1 MSEDARKRAVYR
13 WVTEVWGGGNLAL
26 IDEFVGPDYI
36 YRAVGMPEVRGAA
49 GIREMVTT
57 VRAAL
62 PDLTNTVELQVA
74 EGDIVVS
81 KGTSRGTH
89 LGPWAETPAS
99 GNLVT
104 MAWVLISR
112 FDGDKIV
119 DEFEA
124 FDTLGMMQQIGA
136 IPLAARAAT

>member
-1 MSEDARKRAVYR
+1 MSNEARKRAVYR
-13 WVTEVWGGGNLAL
+13 WVTEGWGGGNIAL
-26 IDEFVGPDYI
+26 VDELIGPDYV
-36 YRAVGMPEVRGAA
+36 YRALGMPEVRGAA

-74 EGDIVVS
+74 EGDIVVTR
-81 KGTSRGTH
+81 GTTRGTH

-99 GNLVT
+99 GNSVT
-104 MAWVLISR
+104 LPWVLISR

-136 IPLAARAAT
+136 IPVAVRAAT

>member
-1 MSEDARKRAVYR
+1 MSNDARKRAVYR
-13 WVTEVWGGGNLAL
+13 WVTEMWGGGNLAL
-26 IDEFVGPDYI
+26 ADELVGQDYV

-74 EGDIVVS
+74 EGDIVVTR
-81 KGTSRGTH
+81 GTTRGTH

-99 GNLVT
+99 GNSVT
-104 MAWVLISR
+104 LPWVLISR
-112 FDGDKIV
+112 FEGDKII

-136 IPLAARAAT
+136 IPVAARAAT